1 MHSAAMVRRDKQGPR
16 PRTQACPDGACL
28 SRERKLPM
36 LTGEF
41 VVGRARKWLECPT
54 LPGSERAQLAV
65 NGLEEVAGDRDAA
78 RSAAP

>member
-1 MHSAAMVRRDKQGPR
+1 
-16 PRTQACPDGACL
+16 
-28 SRERKLPM
+28 M